1 MKPIPVE
8 AVLFDLH
15 GTLAVPARRKRRK
28 TDIAA
33 APAAYRPVA
42 GAADVVRSLA
52 ADCRVVVV
60 SDGRPDRVAAALDAI
75 GLLKTIGR
83 DAIVTPADA
92 GFHKP
97 DPRLFAAACRTA
109 GVPPDR
115 AVMVGDSWARDV
127 AGALRAGLHAVW
139 YRPSGCR
146 ARRAPSP
153 RPFRTPGRPRVVVI
167 RSLDELPALLVPTG
181 RRQA

>member
-28 TDIAA
+28 TGSAA
-33 APAAYRPVA
+33 AAYRPVA

-60 SDGRPDRVAAALDAI
+60 SDGRPDRVAAALDSI
-75 GLLKTIGR
+75 GLLETIGR

-92 GFHKP
+92 GFRKP
-97 DPRLFAAACRTA
+97 DPRLYAAACRTA

-139 YRPSGCR
+139 YRPSG
-146 ARRAPSP
+146 RRDRRTPPP
-153 RPFRTPGRPRVVVI
+153 RPFRTPGRPRVAVI
-167 RSLDELPALLVPTG
+167 RSLDELPALLVPIG